1 MQQERLDLDQYVVL
15 EIDGPGVSPK
25 TVDAPALLEFA
36 AAFFQ
41 LLKANADETAEPLS
55 LTHVQVIDKCAAVIV
70 MPDNLELA
78 RACAD
83 EAVRQVAGSDPPK
96 GAKELVGRVHSA
108 LRQLPSEQ
116 RARVLIGSWL
126 RHIVTEL
133 AATADP
139 LDSILAI
146 RATPIRVGGS
156 RPAVRFRSHLERDF
170 TLDTTREIARSIGAH
185 LYREVE
191 IEATVRRDADGS
203 IGSGRLR
210 SFEPVATGD
219 PRPAWQEWFRSVAGD
234 DLDDKERF
242 GT

>member
-15 EIDGPGVSPK
+15 EIDGPGASPE

-41 LLKANADETAEPLS
+41 LLKANADEAAEPLS

-70 MPDNLELA
+70 RPDNIALA

-83 EAVRQVAGSDPPK
+83 EAIRQVAGSDPPR
-96 GAKELVGRVHSA
+96 GLGQLVNRVQAA

-116 RARVLIGSWL
+116 RAQVLIGPWR
-126 RHIVTEL
+126 RHVLTEPDT
-133 AATADP
+133 TAQP
-139 LDSILAI
+139 MDSILAI
-146 RATPIRVGGS
+146 RATPIRVGG
-156 RPAVRFRSHLERDF
+156 RQPAVRFRSYLEEDF
-170 TLDTTREIARSIGAH
+170 TLNTTREVARLIGTH

-191 IEATVRRDADGS
+191 IEATVRRAADGT
-203 IGSGRLR
+203 IDGGRLV
-210 SFEPVATGD
+210 SFEPVETGD
-219 PRPAWQEWFRSVAGD
+219 PRAAWREWFRSVGGD
-234 DLDDKERF
+234 EWDDEERF